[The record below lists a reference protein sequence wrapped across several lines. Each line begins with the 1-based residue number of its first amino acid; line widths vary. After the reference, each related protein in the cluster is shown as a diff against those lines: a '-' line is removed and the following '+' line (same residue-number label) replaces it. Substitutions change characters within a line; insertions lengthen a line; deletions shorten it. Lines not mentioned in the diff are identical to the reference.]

1 MFKKIYIIILAVIML
16 AACSD
21 DSTTSEIDNEIV
33 DGMVLIEAK
42 NVSFEMGSENGFDD
56 EMPLHQVEFSNDFL
70 MDETEV
76 TQAEYDSVMSIA
88 YTDYFTPTWN
98 EAYGL
103 SDEHPAYEINWGDA
117 ALYCNALSRFAG
129 LDTVYSYSEIS
140 GTPGYLC
147 ELIDVDADLT
157 KNGYRLPTEA
167 EWEFACRA
175 GTDTDYFWGKDY
187 DPYPANAADSTEFD
201 QYAIWLGNSWQ
212 FGTDDPAFGTHTVKS
227 TLPNSF
233 GLYDMAGNVYEWCH
247 DWYGTYSEDAQL
259 DPTGPESGEWHAIR
273 GGSWANNATFL
284 RSANRT
290 FTAPCY
296 YYYLLGFRTVL
307 PLFD

>member
-212 FGTDDPAFGTHTVKS
+212 FGTDDPALVLIRLNPLYQTALDYTIWQEMFTNGAMTGMVHIPKMHSQTPQDLNQENGMLFVVEA
-227 TLPNSF
+227 
-233 GLYDMAGNVYEWCH
+233 GLIMPH
-247 DWYGTYSEDAQL
+247 
-259 DPTGPESGEWHAIR
+259 
-273 GGSWANNATFL
+273 F
-284 RSANRT
+284 
-290 FTAPCY
+290 
-296 YYYLLGFRTVL
+296 
-307 PLFD
+307 